1 MGRKGGKLLTLI
13 SLNIPAVPLRNP
25 RARKIA
31 AEHDHL
37 GDEIVFD
44 AVVEDLLKAP
54 QCVCLVQPN
63 VRKEKE
69 VQFRKIAL
77 DPDGILSLCN
87 KFFFFFEGGVA
98 LAGRGKEVTA
108 ASTYVLQRRRRSF
121 TEKVY
126 MPKYRAKSHIVVSYS
141 KGRGRHHVS
150 PRRFPAFAG
159 RVPNRDHAECR
170 ILRVIALHERE

>member
-13 SLNIPAVPLRNP
+13 SLDIPAVPLRNP

-31 AEHDHL
+31 TEHDHL

-87 KFFFFFEGGVA
+87 RFFFFEGGVA

-126 MPKYRAKSHIVVSYS
+126 MPKYRAKSHVVVSYPKEEILAS
-141 KGRGRHHVS
+141 CLTA
-150 PRRFPAFAG
+150 PFPCFRRAG
-159 RVPNRDHAECR
+159 AQSRSR
-170 ILRVIALHERE
+170 